1 MKIAIKKS
9 KLMKSAKGVIE
20 IEADIFAYRIVDG
33 NTNYTFFVDI
43 SERLHSGA
51 YEDKTTCGKYRVIP
65 LLNDVKTVSRLG
77 DDQGCDLSLTFDK
90 ASLVFSPLSDYNN
103 ALRDSLAYQKSC
115 EVLCEE
121 NHIITGNEKL
131 LEKIGIELLV
141 Q

>member
-20 IEADIFAYRIVDG
+20 IEADIFVYRIVDG

-43 SERLHSGA
+43 SERLDSGA

-65 LLNDVKTVSRLG
+65 LLNDVKTVSRLS
-77 DDQGCDLSLTFDK
+77 DDQECDLSLTFDK

-103 ALRDSLAYQKSC
+103 TLRDSLAYQKSC

-121 NHIITGNEKL
+121 GHLIAGDEAKL
-131 LEKIGIELLV
+131 KKIGIELLV